1 MIDVNNLKRLFQNRS
16 EDLVVKLDEIGD
28 LLEQGQLNRIDV
40 IIFSEHV
47 LDLAIAEENIAV
59 KESLF
64 RILLNA
70 VIYQDV
76 GKNLEWDKLAN
87 ILPMLH
93 DSILDYAL
101 TIIGYSKNRKF
112 IKVIESYLDS
122 PIDYIKQ
129 TASEALMEI
138 NHHLEESP

>member
-1 MIDVNNLKRLFQNRS
+1 M
-16 EDLVVKLDEIGD
+16 
-28 LLEQGQLNRIDV
+28 
-40 IIFSEHV
+40 
-47 LDLAIAEENIAV
+47 

-76 GKNLEWDKLAN
+76 GKYVEWDKLAN

-93 DSILDYAL
+93 DRILDYAL

-112 IKVIESYLDS
+112 INVIKPYLDS
-122 PIDYIKQ
+122 PTDYIKQ
-129 TASEALMEI
+129 TASEALLEI